1 MGNFHYLFRFKK
13 KHGTKNSNTLHLA
26 WKFELKVSCVLGWVM
41 GLLTNGSSPS
51 RLRGQWLPSSFPG
64 VRCSYVLSLAN
75 EM

>member
-13 KHGTKNSNTLHLA
+13 KRGTKNSNTLHLA
-26 WKFELKVSCVLGWVM
+26 RKFELKINFVLGWLM

-51 RLRGQWLPSSFPG
+51 RLRGQCLPSSFPG
-64 VRCSYVLSLAN
+64 VGCSHMLSLAN